1 MKTSL
6 ITILIDQY
14 KIHTY
19 QLTSDIELIINN
31 LILVNGTEQ
40 ITKETMVL
48 GNQNNII
55 NGTVS
60 LTPEF

>member
-1 MKTSL
+1 MKIL
-6 ITILIDQY
+6 QITISSDQY
-14 KIHTY
+14 RIHSY

-31 LILVNGTEQ
+31 LILVNGSEQ

-48 GNQNNII
+48 GNQNNVID
-55 NGTVS
+55 GTVS